1 MKTFDV
7 LRPCTAPLLTQ
18 TGSRGFIQFAVAR
31 FKSCVIEK
39 KIIHASDVHVVAEW
53 CGVVDENLQGRATSN
68 RQGARRDPRIEN
80 RKDEKSNTSNKE
92 AYRGL
97 YP

>member
-1 MKTFDV
+1 MKTFDD

-39 KIIHASDVHVVAEW
+39 KIIHASDVVAEW
-53 CGVVDENLQGRATSN
+53 SGVVENLQGRATSN
-68 RQGARRDPRIEN
+68 RQVARRDPRNEN
-80 RKDEKSNTSNKE
+80 RKDEIQYVK
-92 AYRGL
+92 
-97 YP
+97 